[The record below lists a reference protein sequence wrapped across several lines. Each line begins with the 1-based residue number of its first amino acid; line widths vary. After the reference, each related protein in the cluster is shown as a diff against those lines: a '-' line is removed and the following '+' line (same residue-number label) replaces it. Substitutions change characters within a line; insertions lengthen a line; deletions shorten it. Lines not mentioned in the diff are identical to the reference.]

1 MASAIDGDW
10 LQPTRSTVEHTF
22 DARSGSVRALAG
34 DFYGD
39 VPLRERAIAPDPREA
54 SRVLADAYLA
64 RGLTPEDEQIVRR
77 RRFAGEQVVVE
88 ELVRQAAEGKT
99 RLSEVTLSAPRD
111 LDRLAPAAI
120 PMPSGRTA
128 RLEYQEDGTVM
139 AAVKLQELFGLA
151 DSPRIGPRREPIVF
165 SLLAPN
171 GRPVQTTRDLRS
183 FWNTT
188 YQEVRKELRG
198 RYPKHPWP
206 DDPWTAQP
214 TARTTRKKGG

>member
-1 MASAIDGDW
+1 
-10 LQPTRSTVEHTF
+10 
-22 DARSGSVRALAG
+22 VRALARE
-34 DFYGD
+34 FYGD
-39 VPLRERAIAPDPREA
+39 IPLRERAIPPAFREA

-64 RGLTPEDEQIVRR
+64 RGLTSEDEQLVRR
-77 RRFAGEQVVVE
+77 RRFAGEQVIVE
-88 ELVRQAAEGKT
+88 ELVQQAAEGKT
-99 RLSEVTLSAPRD
+99 RLSDVTLSAPRD

-120 PMPSGRTA
+120 AVPSGRMA
-128 RLEYQEDGTVM
+128 RLEYQEDGTVI